1 LDRRA
6 TQTEGDERHRPFA
19 QDAADQEP
27 RRAYGGSIA
36 REEWKEETMSAN
48 AQVLGLP
55 ARRYGA
61 RKMWAL
67 AALAAVL
74 AAGFTVTLYVMWK
87 DTTTTV
93 TPRTVPSEVIVPQQ
107 ASIPA
112 ITGTGPGLV
121 WVAEQSNSAFPDLYN
136 IVRLTGRTGLA
147 SSLPAITGTG
157 PGLTEIAR
165 LQQAEAAQT
174 YPERHRHRSG
184 VPAYSGS
191 RTAPSEP
198 NACRFVANA
207 C

>member
-1 LDRRA
+1 
-6 TQTEGDERHRPFA
+6 
-19 QDAADQEP
+19 
-27 RRAYGGSIA
+27 
-36 REEWKEETMSAN
+36 MSAN

-67 AALAAVL
+67 AAAAAVL
-74 AAGFTVTLYVMWK
+74 TAGFTVTLSVMWN

-107 ASIPA
+107 GSIPA
-112 ITGTGPGLV
+112 ITGTGPGLE
-121 WVAEQSNSAFPDLYN
+121 WVAEQSNSTFPDLYN
-136 IVRLTGRTGLA
+136 IVRLTGGAGLT

-157 PGLTEIAR
+157 AGLIEVAR

-184 VPAYSGS
+184 MPAYSGGGA
-191 RTAPSEP
+191 APSEP
-198 NACRFVANA
+198 GACRFVANA